1 LRARKKF
8 LTNYYDPFN
17 PDLFLYTTNP
27 DTQYATPAVSWNL
40 VVEAV
45 RSGDLTAFTGACRT
59 GLSILIKRLHREIW
73 DVWGDDPNRP
83 VGAWPP
89 T

>member
-1 LRARKKF
+1 MF

-27 DTQYATPAVSWNL
+27 DTQYTAPSLSWSL
-40 VVEAV
+40 VTQAL
-45 RSGDLTAFTGACRT
+45 RRQDLTAFMRAVWEN
-59 GLSILIKRLHREIW
+59 LSILIKKWHQQIW
-73 DVWGDDPNRP
+73 DVWGDDPSRP

>member
-1 LRARKKF
+1 MF

-27 DTQYATPAVSWNL
+27 DTQYAKPTTSWNL
-40 VVEAV
+40 VTRAI
-45 RSGDLTAFTGACRT
+45 RSGDLMAFTGAFRDN
-59 GLSILIKRLHREIW
+59 LSILIQSWHQQIW